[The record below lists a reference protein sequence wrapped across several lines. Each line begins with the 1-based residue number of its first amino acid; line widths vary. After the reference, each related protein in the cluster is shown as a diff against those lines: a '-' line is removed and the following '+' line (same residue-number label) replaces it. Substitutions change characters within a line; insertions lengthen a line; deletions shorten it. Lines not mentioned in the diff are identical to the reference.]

1 MKYVIEVTEL
11 DKRPDEWTNK
21 TCWPNEGL
29 FICKGDTSL
38 YHVYGYG
45 VNYIAYQDDFVKH
58 PITEQQLAPAI
69 SEDLLLKAIAA
80 ASRAET
86 LK

>member
-1 MKYVIEVTEL
+1 MKYVIEITEL
-11 DKRPDEWTNK
+11 DKRPDDWTKPSEW
-21 TCWPNEGL
+21 PSLGIY
-29 FICKGDTSL
+29 ICKHDTSL
-38 YHVYGYG
+38 YHVYSYG
-45 VNYIAYQDDFVKH
+45 VNYISYQDDFVKH

>member
-1 MKYVIEVTEL
+1 MKYVIEITEL
-11 DKRPDEWTNK
+11 DKRPEDWTK
-21 TCWPNEGL
+21 VSAWPSQGIFTC
-29 FICKGDTSL
+29 KDDTSM
-38 YHVYGYG
+38 YHVYSYG
-45 VNYIAYQDDFVKH
+45 VNYISYQDDFVKH
-58 PITEQQLAPAI
+58 PITEQQLSPAI